1 MQLLQFLKEKGDAAK
16 STAAVVTAA
25 VKTAIGLVTTIGSSA
40 FLTRKR
46 LSVNSLAEKG
56 NEGATYVIEPIIFR
70 FASIV
75 EGLLL

>member
-40 FLTRKR
+40 FLTRES

-56 NEGATYVIEPIIFR
+56 NENEGATYIIEPIIFR
-70 FASIV
+70 LASIV
-75 EGLLL
+75 